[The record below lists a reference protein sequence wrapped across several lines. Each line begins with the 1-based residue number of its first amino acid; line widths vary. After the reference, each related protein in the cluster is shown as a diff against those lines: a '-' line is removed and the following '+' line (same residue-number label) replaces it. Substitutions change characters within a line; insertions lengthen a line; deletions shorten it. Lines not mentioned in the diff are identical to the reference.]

1 MSDESRSPLEHLGAF
16 LGLLTRFSHVL
27 GSVIET
33 RSTQLIAFER
43 REVRR
48 AARVF
53 AFALVAALMA
63 CAATAFAAIAVLA
76 ALGEEH
82 RAMGSAIIA
91 VCLALLALLAALLAR
106 SPR

>member
-1 MSDESRSPLEHLGAF
+1 MELLSSLLS
-16 LGLLTRFSHVL
+16 LLTRFSHVL
-27 GSVIET
+27 GALIESRT
-33 RSTQLIAFER
+33 TQFIAFER

-53 AFALVAALMA
+53 ALSIVAALMA
-63 CAATAFAAIAVLA
+63 CGAAGFAAVSVLA

-91 VCLALLALLAALLAR
+91 ATLALLALIAVLLAR